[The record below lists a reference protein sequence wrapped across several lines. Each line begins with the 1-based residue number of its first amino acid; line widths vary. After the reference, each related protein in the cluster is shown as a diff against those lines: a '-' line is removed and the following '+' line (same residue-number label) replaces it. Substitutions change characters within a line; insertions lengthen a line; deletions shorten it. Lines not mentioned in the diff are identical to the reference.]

1 MHFFKLNFIIAPHI
15 INPIRRMQTHEIPDI
30 NKYLFKFSSLK
41 LNKSNAAT
49 PSPPIKYSTTSLSKI
64 LIPNPNNI
72 PKTGAPIDPDIA
84 ISAYPV
90 FANEVFTIK
99 SGNEFP
105 QAIIV
110 ILKKDCGIFTGNISF
125 IVVIISIRI
134 FVRNHSHKIDI
145 TNAAIRKGQCHE
157 GRRVR

>member
-15 INPIRRMQTHEIPDI
+15 INPISKMQTHEIPDI

-41 LNKSNAAT
+41 LNKSNAAI
-49 PSPPIKYSTTSLSKI
+49 PSPPLKYSTTSLLKI
-64 LIPNPNNI
+64 LIPNPNKI
-72 PKTGAPIDPDIA
+72 PNTGAPIDPEIA

-90 FANEVFTIK
+90 LAKEVFTIK

-105 QAIIV
+105 HAIIV
-110 ILKKDCGIFTGNISF
+110 ILRKDCGILTGNISF

-134 FVRNHSHKIDI
+134 FVKNHSHKIDM
-145 TNAAIRKGQCHE
+145 TKAAMRKGQCHE